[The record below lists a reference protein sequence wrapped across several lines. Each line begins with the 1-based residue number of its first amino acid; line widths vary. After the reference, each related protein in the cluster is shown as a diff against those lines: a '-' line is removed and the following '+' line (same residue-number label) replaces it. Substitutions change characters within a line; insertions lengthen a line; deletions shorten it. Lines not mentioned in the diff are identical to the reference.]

1 MCVPTVITRL
11 LTLGIWHW
19 CPANV
24 SYEADVAVPGPRA
37 AAGVAP
43 APAPEP
49 RSEGEGSYEV
59 GSGSR

>member
-24 SYEADVAVPGPRA
+24 SYEADVTVPASPA
-37 AAGVAP
+37 AAGGAP
-43 APAPEP
+43 AAEP
-49 RSEGEGSYEV
+49 RSEDQTSNHL
-59 GSGSR
+59 GSR